1 MGHGGGKSGVF
12 QHWAVAHLVPH
23 LDQRRDAS
31 GDAVSGEIGAMIPNI
46 SWPSNTPSDLRRAVD
61 EVVDAI
67 RRETNTA
74 HALPTYADN
83 AAAVAGGLAVGRLY
97 KTGTGEVMVVY

>member
-1 MGHGGGKSGVF
+1 
-12 QHWAVAHLVPH
+12 
-23 LDQRRDAS
+23 
-31 GDAVSGEIGAMIPNI
+31 MIPRI
-46 SWPSNTPSDLRRAVD
+46 TWPSTTPADMRRAVD

-83 AAAVAGGLAVGRLY
+83 AAALAGGLAIGSLY
-97 KTGTGEVMVVY
+97 KTSTGSVMVVK